1 MSFQL
6 NVVYLPHNANDREEA
21 GLFCD
26 WQGKNLKSCFRSG
39 QEKMCQMV
47 ITKKKRLSPNL
58 ICCII
63 WGKIAKI

>member
-6 NVVYLPHNANDREEA
+6 TVVYLPHNASDWEEA

-39 QEKMCQMV
+39 QEKNV
-47 ITKKKRLSPNL
+47 SDGGYKKENAFNKPHTLYNL
-58 ICCII
+58 R
-63 WGKIAKI
+63 